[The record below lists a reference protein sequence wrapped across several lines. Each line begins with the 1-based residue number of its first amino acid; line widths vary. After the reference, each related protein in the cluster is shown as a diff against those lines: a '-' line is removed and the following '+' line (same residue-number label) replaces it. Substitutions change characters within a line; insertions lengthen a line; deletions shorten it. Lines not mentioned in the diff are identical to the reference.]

1 MEEST
6 LMVAADA
13 ISIAIAKLLK
23 VVGVPEKQAIRF
35 APFVF
40 FAVILTVAFSAWFY
54 ISGNQN

>member
-1 MEEST
+1 MEESI

-13 ISIAIAKLLK
+13 TSTAIEKLLK
-23 VVGVPEKQAIRF
+23 VVGVPEKQAVKF

-40 FAVILTVAFSAWFY
+40 FAVLLAAAFSAWFY